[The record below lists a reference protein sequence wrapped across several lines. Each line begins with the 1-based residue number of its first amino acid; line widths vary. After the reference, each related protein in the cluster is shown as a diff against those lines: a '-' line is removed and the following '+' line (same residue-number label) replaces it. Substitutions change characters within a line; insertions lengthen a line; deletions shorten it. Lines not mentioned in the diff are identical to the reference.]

1 MTAFLAGQFS
11 ARRYRRGRVAAM
23 LCVAYLALVVAAA
36 GYTLYDSVF
45 VETIGASFAGVPL
58 ILLTAPS
65 SILSVALFDVV
76 QSPGPPWVSG
86 ALNVVV
92 MVTLGAFQALL
103 GWWVLRGATTGTPE

>member
-11 ARRYRRGRVAAM
+11 ARRYRRGQVAGVV
-23 LCVAYLALVVAAA
+23 CVAYLALVAAAA

-58 ILLTAPS
+58 IVLTAPS

-86 ALNVVV
+86 ALNVLVLAA
-92 MVTLGAFQALL
+92 LGAFQAFL
-103 GWWVLRGATTGTPE
+103 GWLVLRGATVGTSE